1 MIDQQ
6 FFKNTGP
13 YSAARLQE
21 ITGGELR
28 IADSSQEFK
37 DIAPLND
44 SHFDAVSCF
53 NNVKYK
59 DALKTTN
66 AGLCIIHPDHVTV
79 APEHLAL
86 LITPTP
92 YRAYAK
98 ISSLFYP
105 EKGIEP
111 HVSPQA
117 AVASSAK
124 IGKNCRIDAFA
135 VIGEHVEIG
144 DDCRIGS
151 HAVIDDYVKIGNSCF
166 IASHVTISHAYIGN
180 HVYIKSGARIG
191 QKGFGF
197 DMDAQGHLSVPQLG
211 RVIIGD
217 HVEIGSNTTVDRG
230 SSKDTIIGKG
240 CRIDNL
246 VQIAHNVELG
256 ENCVIVAQVGISG
269 STKFGKFVIAA
280 GQVGV
285 SGHLNIGDNVII
297 KGKSLVMKDIA
308 ANETVMGI
316 PAIKDKQN
324 LRQQIM
330 LARLVN
336 NKGKI

>member
-1 MIDQQ
+1 M
-6 FFKNTGP
+6 
-13 YSAARLQE
+13 
-21 ITGGELR
+21 
-28 IADSSQEFK
+28 
-37 DIAPLND
+37 
-44 SHFDAVSCF
+44 
-53 NNVKYK
+53 
-59 DALKTTN
+59 
-66 AGLCIIHPDHVTV
+66 
-79 APEHLAL
+79 
-86 LITPTP
+86 
-92 YRAYAK
+92 
-98 ISSLFYP
+98 
-105 EKGIEP
+105 
-111 HVSPQA
+111 
-117 AVASSAK
+117 
-124 IGKNCRIDAFA
+124 
-135 VIGEHVEIG
+135 
-144 DDCRIGS
+144 
-151 HAVIDDYVKIGNSCF
+151 
-166 IASHVTISHAYIGN
+166 TISHAYIGN